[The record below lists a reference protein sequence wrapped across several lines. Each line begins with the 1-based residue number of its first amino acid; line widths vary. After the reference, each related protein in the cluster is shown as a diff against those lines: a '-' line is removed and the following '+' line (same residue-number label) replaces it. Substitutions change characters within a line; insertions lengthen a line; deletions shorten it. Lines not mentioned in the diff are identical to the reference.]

1 MDACHVVRMMTM
13 YDTSASAVVA
23 ALHRS
28 SEPSVHPI
36 VIESEIENPHS
47 CMAERGQQ
55 QSC

>member
-47 CMAERGQQ
+47 CMADL
-55 QSC
+55 